1 MRPLPPSAAA
11 LVLLLGGCSAA
22 EGGRPAVPTSQA
34 PDGFWEHWGDG
45 RAELVGYALQ
55 MPRYGEMRTGEAV
68 LITVTESFSATE
80 AVKSDRGGPGTHP
93 VLKLNQIA
101 DFQTGVYDYN
111 TMTSAF
117 MRLDGGLPRGVPARL
132 GFSMQEWCGQTSTRV
147 VADEGA
153 LVHSVDSYFEGES
166 SGPTRVSIPTGAI
179 AEDTLAGLL
188 RGLTGPPP
196 EGEVSL
202 LPRLMDNQL
211 HHRELAWRDATL
223 ERGAAQQLDT
233 PAGSMD
239 VTPWTLR
246 GGAQGTRT
254 WYIGVAPPHLLVG
267 WDGEDGE
274 RARMSGQLRTAYWQ
288 QAGEG
293 QEALRAELGLAT
305 RAR

>member
-1 MRPLPPSAAA
+1 
-11 LVLLLGGCSAA
+11 
-22 EGGRPAVPTSQA
+22 
-34 PDGFWEHWGDG
+34 
-45 RAELVGYALQ
+45 
-55 MPRYGEMRTGEAV
+55 MRTGEAV

-166 SGPTRVSIPTGAI
+166 SGPTRVSIPTGAL